1 MKEGTTEN
9 HMERHREVQNRG
21 SKKTLDKQQEM

>member
-9 HMERHREVQNRG
+9 QMEWHREVQNRG
-21 SKKTLDKQQEM
+21 SKKTLDKKSKM

>member
-1 MKEGTTEN
+1 MKEGTIEN
-9 HMERHREVQNRG
+9 QMERHREVQNRG